1 VRVSS
6 LLRAAQ
12 SHIKHNLNF
21 LLGLFRTSS
30 LSLKPL
36 RLRSAIVLCHS
47 ATGLAVVRAL
57 ALAGVDVHAFVFDQH
72 DPLWW
77 SRYGTKVRVAHL
89 LGNDAGLLVFLRIY
103 ARWLNNRPVV
113 FPTGDA
119 QALFL
124 ARHHKTLEDECR
136 VWGTSSADMQ
146 ALVHKDRLY
155 ELAARANVPVL
166 PSIMPTDLEAL
177 EVWAQQHAGPYLLKP
192 LYQAMPGATI
202 QTKNQCLAHVDE
214 LMTFA
219 RQHGLNNT
227 VVQRLIQG
235 GDGEIYDTYGLR
247 ARSGVIVSMVSHR
260 RWRQCPAD
268 LGSTCMGEIP
278 SGLDVGGDSMLYEL
292 TRQLLES
299 SGFHGI
305 FGIEWLR
312 DRTNARFYVIDF
324 NARPFLT
331 IGHVLDCGL
340 NLPYLAF
347 QELMD
352 MDQKQVDPWPVLRR
366 KTWIDSV
373 RDISARR
380 SRAGQHRVSTW
391 AWLKSV
397 YKARSYAYWRLRDPG
412 PGLRRLGQFLKLI
425 RS

>member
-1 VRVSS
+1 VLPHASELLLVFHLELSS
-6 LLRAAQ
+6 
-12 SHIKHNLNF
+12 
-21 LLGLFRTSS
+21 
-30 LSLKPL
+30 KPL

-77 SRYGTKVRVAHL
+77 SRYGTKVRVNHL

-103 ARWLNNRPVV
+103 ARWLNNRPAV

-119 QALFL
+119 LALFL
-124 ARHHKTLEDECR
+124 ARHRLVLDQECR
-136 VWGTSSADMQ
+136 VWSTSHLDMQ
-146 ALVHKDRLY
+146 TLVHKDQLY
-155 ELAARANVPVL
+155 KLAARANVPVL
-166 PSIMPTDLEAL
+166 PCIFSADSNALEA
-177 EVWAQQHAGPYLLKP
+177 WSQQNPGPYLLKP
-192 LYQAMPGATI
+192 LYQSMPGALI
-202 QTKNQCLAHVDE
+202 QTKNQRLANADE
-214 LMTFA
+214 LMSFT
-219 RQHGLNNT
+219 QQYGLRNT
-227 VVQRLIQG
+227 VVQRLVQG

-247 ARSGVIVSMVSHR
+247 ARNGVIVSMVSHR

-278 SGLDVGGDSMLYEL
+278 SGLPVGSDAMLYEL
-292 TRQLLES
+292 SRQLLDS

-312 DRTNARFYVIDF
+312 DRANGRFYVIDF

-340 NLPYLAF
+340 NLPHLAF

-352 MDQKQVDPWPVLRR
+352 LDLKKVDPWPVLKR
-366 KTWIDSV
+366 KTWVDLV
-373 RDISARR
+373 RDMSARR
-380 SRAGQHRVSTW
+380 SEAGQHRPSTW
-391 AWLKSV
+391 VWLKSIWQ
-397 YKARSYAYWRLRDPG
+397 ARSHAYWRWSDPG
-412 PGLRRLGQFLKLI
+412 PGLRRLAQFLRLI